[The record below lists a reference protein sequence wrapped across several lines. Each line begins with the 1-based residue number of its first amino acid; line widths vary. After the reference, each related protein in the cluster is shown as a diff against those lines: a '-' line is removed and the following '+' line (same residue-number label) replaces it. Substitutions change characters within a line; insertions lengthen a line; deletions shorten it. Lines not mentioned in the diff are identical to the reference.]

1 MGLTEM
7 NIRMNGW
14 EAKAASAPRARLED
28 LGLSDGA
35 RTQLPHIGTVMI
47 VDDDREWASECA
59 FMLDMLG
66 YPSVSASSAEEA
78 LVHMHDEHISLI
90 IVDYSMPDCDGL
102 ALVQELSARAEE
114 DDRNLRFIMVTGHAT
129 VDVAVGA
136 MRASIA
142 DFLQKPVSRDDL
154 RRSILRVSG
163 LNDTPTSRSTL
174 LNKISSLSSELQ
186 RLAQQI
192 DEPGRG
198 AGEETPVDADYIRAQ
213 LRAELKRRQLIGGD
227 IFGDPAWHMLL
238 DLLLAKFEGRTV
250 SVSSA
255 CIASGM
261 PTTTALR
268 LINRMVKIEVLCRI
282 PDDKDGRRD
291 FLLINPDIEQALL
304 DHLQGQ
310 SR

>member
-14 EAKAASAPRARLED
+14 EAKERPVPRARLED
-28 LGLSDGA
+28 LGLPDSA
-35 RTQLPHIGTVMI
+35 KAQLPHIGTVMI
-47 VDDDREWASECA
+47 DDADREWASECA

-66 YPSVSASSAEEA
+66 YPSVSACSAEEA
-78 LVHMHDEHISLI
+78 LVHMHDEHISLV

-102 ALVQELSARAEE
+102 ALVQELTSRAEE
-114 DDRNLRFIMVTGHAT
+114 EDRSLRFIMVTGHAT

-163 LNDTPTSRSTL
+163 LHDTPASRSTL

-186 RLAQQI
+186 RLAQQM
-192 DEPGRG
+192 DDPVQAHGR
-198 AGEETPVDADYIRAQ
+198 AVPIDADYIRAQ
-213 LRAELKRRQLIGGD
+213 LRAELKRRELIGGE

-268 LINRMVKIEVLCRI
+268 LINRMVKNEVLCRI

-291 FLLINPDIEQALL
+291 FLLISPDVEQVIL
-304 DHLQGQ
+304 DHLSGQ
-310 SR
+310 TK

>member
-14 EAKAASAPRARLED
+14 EAKATSAPRARLEE
-28 LGLSDGA
+28 LGLSDGNKA
-35 RTQLPHIGTVMI
+35 QLPHVGTVMI

-66 YPSVSASSAEEA
+66 YSSVSACSAQEA
-78 LVHMHDEHISLI
+78 LVHMHDENISLV

-114 DDRNLRFIMVTGHAT
+114 EDRSLRFIMVTGHAT

-163 LNDTPTSRSTL
+163 LHDTPASRSTL

-192 DEPGRG
+192 DES
-198 AGEETPVDADYIRAQ
+198 ASEAPVDADYIRAH
-213 LRAELKRRQLIGGD
+213 LRAELKRRELIGGE

-268 LINRMVKIEVLCRI
+268 LINRMVKNEVLCRI

-291 FLLINPDIEQALL
+291 FLLISPDVEQVLL
-304 DHLQGQ
+304 DHLNGQ
-310 SR
+310 AR